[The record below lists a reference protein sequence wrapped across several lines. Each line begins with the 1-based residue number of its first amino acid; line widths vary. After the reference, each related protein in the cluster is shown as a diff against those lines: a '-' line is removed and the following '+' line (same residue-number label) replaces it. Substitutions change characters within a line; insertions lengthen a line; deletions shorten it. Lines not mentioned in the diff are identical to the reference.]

1 VRDHGTQQAGGI
13 AELAGDES
21 MGDVED
27 VRWHVKSASVLDRFV
42 VWLALPALLP
52 EPILTW
58 WLGFYTQDSPP

>member
-1 VRDHGTQQAGGI
+1 
-13 AELAGDES
+13 
-21 MGDVED
+21 
-27 VRWHVKSASVLDRFV
+27 VKSASVLDRFV